1 MNKTVLITGSTKGIG
16 KYTAFAMANKG
27 YSVHVLGRDKTEG
40 KRVLDTLISINSKG
54 AHQFFECNLSSKD
67 EVIQFLNM
75 YISKFTSLDV
85 LILNAGIYN
94 IKKQFSLDGIDVAFS
109 VGYISRYIFSVL
121 LNPLLE
127 RSSEKK
133 VLHICGS
140 VVGDIQYDKL
150 KKVNYSAIK
159 GVWQNSV
166 GSAFLVSHWSEISN
180 SQVVHAHWNPG
191 VVNTNTVKS
200 QSKLIQFLSK
210 LAGMKEPDVVGAQI
224 AKTIVG
230 TPTELWKGEY
240 FSKGRRISPSLR
252 HIKDKEKL
260 DDLLSFSEAF
270 TGIKSTY
277 SSVKV

>member
-16 KYTAFAMANKG
+16 KFTAFAMANKG
-27 YSVHVLGRDKTEG
+27 YSVHVLGRDITEG
-40 KRVLDTLISINSKG
+40 KRVLDRLMSINSKG
-54 AHQFFECNLSSKD
+54 EHQFFECNLSSKD
-67 EVIQFLNM
+67 EVIQFLKM
-75 YISKFTSLDV
+75 YTSKFTSLDV

-94 IKKQFSLDGIDVAFS
+94 TKKQFSLDGIDVAFS

-127 RSSEKK
+127 RSIEKK

-150 KKVNYSAIK
+150 EKVNYSPIK

-166 GSAFLVSHWSEISN
+166 GSAFLVSNWSEISD
-180 SQVVHAHWNPG
+180 SQVAHAHWNPG

-210 LAGMKEPDVVGAQI
+210 LAGMKEPDAVGLQI
-224 AKTIVG
+224 AKAIAG
-230 TPTELWKGEY
+230 MPTEVWKGAY
-240 FSKGRRISPSLR
+240 FSKGKSISPSLKR
-252 HIKDKEKL
+252 IKDKHKL
-260 DDLLSFSEAF
+260 SDLLNFSEAF
-270 TGIKSTY
+270 TGIKSSY
-277 SSVKV
+277 SNVKV